1 MAVVGASGCGKSTL
15 LRLIL
20 GLDDAHDGS
29 ITLGGAPVLGTS
41 PDRGIVF
48 QDHRLFPWLN
58 VAQNIA
64 VGLRNAP
71 RSASEKRELVA
82 EHIALVGLEGFEQ
95 SYPHQISGGMA
106 QRVAIARGL
115 VNRPRVLLLDE
126 PFGALDALTRARL
139 QTELQRIW
147 QKERITMILVTH
159 DVEEAVYLG
168 DRVVIMQPRPGRIR
182 RIVDVPLPHAR
193 NRSDPRFIRLRDDVL
208 SDFLEPDG
216 APPTTA
222 RRWAAPP
229 ARWRRRRW
237 PRCAWPGRPPQRS
250 PLIRLGTP
258 RHDPPSAPDQARRLP
273 DADGH
278 HIAAWRHPGAQAD
291 AAVNFRHY
299 VDLARRAEAAK
310 FDAIFLADAV
320 GVRNTD
326 LPSLSRTARSDHFE
340 PLTLLSAL
348 AAVTEKIGLIA
359 TVSTTYNEPYHVAR
373 KFASLDQISGGR
385 SGWNLVTSS
394 GQGEA
399 QNFSLD
405 EHVEHAQLHAR
416 G

>member
-1 MAVVGASGCGKSTL
+1 
-15 LRLIL
+15 
-20 GLDDAHDGS
+20 
-29 ITLGGAPVLGTS
+29 
-41 PDRGIVF
+41 
-48 QDHRLFPWLN
+48 
-58 VAQNIA
+58 
-64 VGLRNAP
+64 
-71 RSASEKRELVA
+71 
-82 EHIALVGLEGFEQ
+82 
-95 SYPHQISGGMA
+95 
-106 QRVAIARGL
+106 
-115 VNRPRVLLLDE
+115 
-126 PFGALDALTRARL
+126 
-139 QTELQRIW
+139 
-147 QKERITMILVTH
+147 MILVTH

-250 PLIRLGTP
+250 PSHPTRTP

-273 DADGH
+273 DADRPPH
-278 HIAAWRHPGAQAD
+278 RRLAPPGAQAD

-326 LPSLSRTARSDHFE
+326 LPSLSRAARSDHFE
-340 PLTLLSAL
+340 PLTSRWPPSP
-348 AAVTEKIGLIA
+348 KIGLIA
-359 TVSTTYNEPYHVAR
+359 TVSTTTTSPITWRASSPRWTRSAAAAR
-373 KFASLDQISGGR
+373 AGTWSPPARARPRTSTWTNTWSTR
-385 SGWNLVTSS
+385 S
-394 GQGEA
+394 
-399 QNFSLD
+399 
-405 EHVEHAQLHAR
+405 AR